1 MYKYMYIPL
10 ADMHFEFNLIHTIN
24 SQSVLLS
31 MMQKKSTCMNIDTDD
46 RTYTLMI
53 IKIGQL

>member
-1 MYKYMYIPL
+1 MYIPL